1 MLKIAKTLSK
11 GFSHI
16 RVDLFDVDG
25 NVYFGELTFFDNS
38 GFDTD
43 ISYET
48 DLKWGE
54 KSYFLIVKGIFNMR
68 RKRLFYNTLSSL
80 VFQVTTIIC
89 GFILPR
95 LILSAFGSEVNGLV
109 NSITQFLGI
118 ISFLELGV
126 GAVVQSALYKPLAE
140 KKQDDVS
147 KIISSANKFFTR
159 IGQILLAYVIA
170 MVVVYPRFA
179 GKNFG
184 FSYTATLIVAI
195 SIGSFAQYFFGIVNR
210 LLLTADQRGYIQYNA
225 QTLAVICNT
234 VACFILIQLGCSI
247 QIVKLTTSL
256 IYLLQ
261 PFVIYL
267 YVRQYYSIDKKIKY
281 TKEPIPQKW
290 NGIAQHVAAVILDG
304 TDTIVLTLFAT
315 LSDVSVYSVYFL
327 VVKGVK
333 QLFMSMTNGIT
344 SLIGELWAKQELEE
358 LNKTFSWTEWVIHTG
373 TTLVFGL
380 TAVLIV
386 PFVRVYTLGIH
397 DANYI
402 QPLFAALIVAA
413 NAGHCLRL
421 PYNIIILAAGH
432 YKQTQRNYI
441 VAAVINIVVS
451 VVTVKV
457 WGLIGVA
464 IGTLAAMGY
473 QTIWMA
479 LYDSRNLIKWP
490 FKNFIK
496 QIFVDALTVAIG
508 FFATRMLSLHTVT
521 YISWGLLAVKTSAVW
536 VIIVL
541 VLNFIFYGNKISS
554 LFEKIGSKI
563 RKG

>member
-1 MLKIAKTLSK
+1 
-11 GFSHI
+11 
-16 RVDLFDVDG
+16 
-25 NVYFGELTFFDNS
+25 
-38 GFDTD
+38 
-43 ISYET
+43 
-48 DLKWGE
+48 
-54 KSYFLIVKGIFNMR
+54 MR
-68 RKRLFYNTLSSL
+68 EKRLFYNTISSL

-95 LILSAFGSEVNGLV
+95 LILNAFGSEVNGLV
-109 NSITQFLGI
+109 NSITQFLGV

-140 KKQDDVS
+140 KNQEDVS

-159 IGQILLAYVIA
+159 LGQILLIYVIA
-170 MVVVYPRFA
+170 LVIFYPQFA

-184 FSYTATLIVAI
+184 FIYTATLIVTI
-195 SIGSFAQYFFGIVNR
+195 SISSFAQYFFGIVNR

-225 QTLAVICNT
+225 QTLAVVCNT
-234 VACFILIQLGCSI
+234 AACFILIRVGCGI

-261 PFVIYL
+261 PFLIYL
-267 YVRQYYSIDKKIKY
+267 YVRHHYSIDRKIKY

-315 LSDVSVYSVYFL
+315 LSDVSIYSVYFL

-344 SLIGELWAKQELEE
+344 SLIGELWAKQEIKE

-373 TTLVFGL
+373 TTFVFGL
-380 TAVLIV
+380 TAILIV

-432 YKQTQRNYI
+432 YKQTQNNYI
-441 VAAVINIVVS
+441 IAAILNIVVS
-451 VVTVKV
+451 VVTVKA

-464 IGTLAAMGY
+464 IGTLVAMGY
-473 QTIWMA
+473 QTVWMA
-479 LYDSRNLIKWP
+479 VYDSRNLIKWP
-490 FKNFIK
+490 LRNFAK
-496 QIFVDALTVAIG
+496 QIFVDGLTVIIG
-508 FFATRMLSLHTVT
+508 FFATRMIVMPEAT
-521 YISWGLLAVKTSAVW
+521 YIEWVFLVVKTAIIW
-536 VIIVL
+536 IVIVG
-541 VLNFIFYGNKISS
+541 VLNMVFYRDKMQSMIHKICV
-554 LFEKIGSKI
+554 KVKRG
-563 RKG
+563 